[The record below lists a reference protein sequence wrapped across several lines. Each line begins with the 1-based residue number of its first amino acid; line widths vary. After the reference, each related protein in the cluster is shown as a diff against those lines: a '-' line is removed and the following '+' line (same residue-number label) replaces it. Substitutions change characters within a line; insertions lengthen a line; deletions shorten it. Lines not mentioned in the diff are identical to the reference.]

1 MSTINAQAII
11 ESINRIQSNSLLHQ
25 TYAWVAVTGKPELF
39 VRDHLGADLSAH
51 NPDVIVSREWNKH
64 DLVILDQDVNPLMV
78 IEGKA
83 LYDFDLLDQSIL
95 KNYRKALA
103 KDRQKLID
111 RDAPKSLMT
120 LLMTSIR
127 NPIPDSL
134 RRVTKYSPGINKG
147 LKKHG
152 ADLMPKAVDMARQFL
167 DEFGEVIH
175 ETQLISG
182 TAVGCEVH
190 VWMWLIE
197 VKNQEH

>member
-1 MSTINAQAII
+1 MSTINEQNII
-11 ESINRIQSNSLLHQ
+11 ESINRIQANTQLHQ

-51 NPDVIVSREWNKH
+51 NPGVIVSREWNKH
-64 DLVILDQDVNPLMV
+64 DLVILDEDVNPLMV

-83 LYDFDLLDQSIL
+83 LYDFDLLDPSIR
-95 KNYRKALA
+95 KSYRKALT

-111 RDAPKSLMT
+111 RNSPKSFMT

-147 LKKHG
+147 LKIHG
-152 ADLMPKAVDMARQFL
+152 ADLMPNAVSEARQFL
-167 DEFGEVIH
+167 AEFGDIIH

-182 TAVGCEVH
+182 KAIGCEVH
-190 VWMWLIE
+190 VWVWLIE
-197 VKNQEH
+197 VKKLEL